1 MLSLLKNIKILRDLE
16 DSELQEVINRVA
28 PKVYN
33 RGDVVIHHNDN
44 ETRVMLLCSG
54 HVRVQLFSPQGR
66 EMVIRDIYQGEAFGD
81 WSAIDGQSRS
91 ASVVAVTDSV
101 IGMMTQEDFL
111 KLVTHNPKV
120 ALRQLQ
126 QLTQQ
131 LRLMTSRMTDFV
143 GLKANLRVQRIL
155 LDLSE
160 PYQTGLLIRELPTH
174 QLIAL
179 RAFTQREV
187 VAKELNR
194 LMSNGC
200 FVKRPDGVVIPNPA
214 ELEVLQSDLS

>member
-1 MLSLLKNIKILRDLE
+1 MLSLLKNIRILRDLE
-16 DSELQEVINRVA
+16 DAELQQVMPTIA
-28 PKVYN
+28 QKVYKQ
-33 RGDVVIHHNDN
+33 GDVVIHHNDAA
-44 ETRVMLLCSG
+44 TRVMLLCSG
-54 HVRVQLFSPQGR
+54 QVRVQLLSAQGR
-66 EMVIRDIYQGEAFGD
+66 EMVIRDIHTGEVFGD

-91 ASVVAVTDSV
+91 ASVVAVNDSV
-101 IGMMTQEDFL
+101 IGMMSQADFV
-111 KLVTHNPKV
+111 KLVTNNPKV

-131 LRLMTSRMTDFV
+131 LRLMTNRMTDFV

-160 PYQTGLLIRELPTH
+160 PYGDGLLIKDMPTH

-194 LMSNGC
+194 LLSSGL
-200 FVKRPDGVVIPNPA
+200 FVKQPEGMVIPKPA
-214 ELEVLQSDLS
+214 DLEVLQTDFN